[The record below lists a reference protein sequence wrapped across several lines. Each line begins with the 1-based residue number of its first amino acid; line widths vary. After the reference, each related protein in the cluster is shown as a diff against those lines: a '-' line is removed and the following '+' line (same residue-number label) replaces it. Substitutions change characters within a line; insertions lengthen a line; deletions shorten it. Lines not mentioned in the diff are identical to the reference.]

1 MESYK
6 EVNRIVYG
14 KHAGQFKEFT
24 KDYLEYILEDAN
36 LFLDSLNGKKILDL
50 GSGPGRDSLFF
61 KESCFNPVC
70 LDISKEMI
78 KLCRKK
84 SLAAVVGDLEN
95 LCFKDNSF
103 NGVWAYTSLLHSPK
117 EKFNYNLSQV
127 IRSLKSGGVFYLGMK
142 EGNFE
147 GFLESDKYP
156 GIKRFFSLYRDEEL
170 SEILSQ
176 YFEIFHKSRVK
187 LEKATF
193 LNYLCRPK
201 K

>member
-6 EVNRIVYG
+6 EINRIVYD
-14 KHAGQFKEFT
+14 KYAGQFEDFT
-24 KDYLEYILEDAN
+24 KDHLEHILEDAN
-36 LFLDSLNGKKILDL
+36 LFLDSLNGNKILDL

-61 KESCFNPVC
+61 KESGFKPVC

-78 KLCRKK
+78 KLCREK
-84 SLAAVVGDLEN
+84 SLMGVIGDLEN
-95 LCFKDNSF
+95 LCFKNNSF
-103 NGVWAYTSLLHSPK
+103 DGVWAYTSLLHSPK
-117 EKFNYNLSQV
+117 EKLDYNISQ
-127 IRSLKSGGVFYLGMK
+127 IKRILKDDGVFYLGMK
-142 EGNFE
+142 EGDFE

-156 GIKRFFSLYRDEEL
+156 GIKRFFSLYKDEEL

-176 YFEIFHKSRVK
+176 YFETFHKSKVR

-193 LNYLCRPK
+193 INYLCRPK